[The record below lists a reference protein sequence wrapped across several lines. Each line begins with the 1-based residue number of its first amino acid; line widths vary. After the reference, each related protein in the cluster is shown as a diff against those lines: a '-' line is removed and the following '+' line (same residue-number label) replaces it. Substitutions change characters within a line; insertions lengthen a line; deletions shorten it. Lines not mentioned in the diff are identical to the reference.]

1 MTLDRTLEAA
11 AEQVVA
17 DLADHGGGTYERSTL
32 LPFTPSD
39 GFAVAIGGIHLPD
52 DVVGPE
58 NAEWALRAVGG
69 EYETSYV
76 GTWLDDG
83 VVYFDA
89 VMYFGADRGAQ
100 AIAAG
105 RFYEQKAIYDF
116 GTKESVTL

>member
-1 MTLDRTLEAA
+1 MDRTLEAA
-11 AEQVVA
+11 ANVVVA
-17 DLADHGGGTYERSTL
+17 DLADHGGGTYERGTL

-39 GFAVAIGGIHLPD
+39 GFAVAVGGIHLD
-52 DVVGPE
+52 AEVVGPE

-69 EYETSYV
+69 EYETSFV

-89 VMYFGADRGAQ
+89 VMYFAADRGVQ
-100 AIAAG
+100 ALAAG

-116 GTKESVTL
+116 ATKESISV